1 MNHKQ
6 DKLQWLFLK
15 KSWYFE
21 FFKNS
26 KNINNV
32 LQKSPTFLFHN
43 NNKKKY
49 KLYIYYYI
57 CKLK

>member
-32 LQKSPTFLFHN
+32 LQKSPAFLFHN
-43 NNKKKY
+43 NNKKKNTN
-49 KLYIYYYI
+49 YIYI
-57 CKLK
+57 IIFVN